1 MSSRLSVRGID
12 IHVEG
17 DGAESIV
24 MVHGWPDTY
33 RLWDATV
40 EALKGRYRCVRFT
53 LPGFDPRSDGRPHT
67 LDELIAF
74 LGEVIERAAPG
85 GKVTLLL
92 HDWGCFFGYQFYA
105 HHPEKVSR
113 IVGVDIGDPR
123 STAKTMTGREKAIM
137 LAYQTWNALAWRIGG
152 GIGNAMIRA
161 MARLAGC
168 PSDRA
173 PMSWRMGY
181 PYYVLWFGGRDSFR
195 GKVRRFDPQCPMLF
209 VYGVRKP
216 LRFHSPQWAAELK
229 QKPGNDVVEFDTGH
243 WVMSSAPERFNQVVG
258 SWLAHG

>member
-1 MSSRLSVRGID
+1 MSGPLSIRGVD

-40 EALKGRYRCVRFT
+40 EQLQGRYRCIRFT
-53 LPGFDPRSDGRPHT
+53 LPGFDPGSDGRSYT
-67 LDELIAF
+67 LGELLDF
-74 LGEVIERAAPG
+74 LGEVVERMSPG
-85 GKVTLLL
+85 KKVILLL

-105 HHPEKVSR
+105 RHPAKVSR
-113 IVGVDIGDPR
+113 IIGVDIGDPR

-152 GIGNAMIRA
+152 TIGTWMIRS
-161 MARLAGC
+161 MARRARC
-168 PSDRA
+168 PSDPA

-195 GKVRRFDPQCPMLF
+195 GQVRRFEPQCPMLF
-209 VYGVRKP
+209 VYGRRKP
-216 LRFHSPQWAAELK
+216 LRFHSPVWADELGR
-229 QKPGNDVVEFDTGH
+229 KPGNQVVEFDTGH
-243 WVMSSAPERFNQVVG
+243 WVMSNQPERFHQVV
-258 SWLAHG
+258 SAWLAA

>member
-1 MSSRLSVRGID
+1 MGSLLSVRGID
-12 IHVEG
+12 VHVEG

-40 EALKGRYRCVRFT
+40 EVLKGRYRCIRFT
-53 LPGFDPRSDGRPHT
+53 LPGFDPRSDGRSYT
-67 LDELIAF
+67 LDQLIAF
-74 LGEVIERAAPG
+74 LGEVTERAAPG
-85 GKVTLLL
+85 KKVILLL

-105 HHPEKVSR
+105 RHPEKVSR

-152 GIGNAMIRA
+152 PIGDSMIRS
-161 MARLAGC
+161 MARWAKC

-195 GKVRRFDPQCPMLF
+195 GQVRRFEPACPMLF
-209 VYGVRKP
+209 IYGVRKP
-216 LRFHSPQWAAELK
+216 LRFHSPQWAADLK
-229 QKPGNDVVEFDTGH
+229 QKPGSEVVEFDTGH
-243 WVMSSAPERFNQVVG
+243 WVMSNDPLRFNQVVAD
-258 SWLAHG
+258 WLAR